1 MHSEFYLT
9 DLLEIEALFLMQQEI
24 AANKKKKKN
33 EAWTNWQSN
42 QYFYLLRLISIH
54 KFQVYVCKYT

>member
-24 AANKKKKKN
+24 AAILKEKKMKLEQIDN
-33 EAWTNWQSN
+33 
-42 QYFYLLRLISIH
+42 LINI
-54 KFQVYVCKYT
+54 FIC

>member
-24 AANKKKKKN
+24 AAILKEKKN
-33 EAWTNWQSN
+33 EA
-42 QYFYLLRLISIH
+42 
-54 KFQVYVCKYT
+54 